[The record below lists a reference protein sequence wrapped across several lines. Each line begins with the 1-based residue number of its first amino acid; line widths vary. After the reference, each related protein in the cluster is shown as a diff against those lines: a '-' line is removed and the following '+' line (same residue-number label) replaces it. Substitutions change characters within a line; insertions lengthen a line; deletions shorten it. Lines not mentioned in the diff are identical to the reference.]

1 MEDKS
6 YMKYKLKEMEFYDA
20 IEFTYRR
27 AYSEGFRDAAR
38 SFYYLLDTGMD
49 KEAALH
55 RCYKFRDKELYE
67 WENGDYSDRSLPP
80 YLKVNK

>member
-1 MEDKS
+1 MSDKS
-6 YMKYKLKEMEFYDA
+6 YMKYKLNEMEFSDA

-38 SFYYLLDTGMD
+38 SFYGLLDAGMD
-49 KEAALH
+49 KEATLR
-55 RCYKFRDKELYE
+55 RCYNFRDKELYE

>member
-1 MEDKS
+1 MKYEDHRR
-6 YMKYKLKEMEFYDA
+6 YKLKEMEFNDA

-27 AYSEGFRDAAR
+27 AYSDGFRDAAR

-67 WENGDYSDRSLPP
+67 WENGDYSDGTLLPQ
-80 YLKVNK
+80 LKVDK